1 MARSDKVVDIAQ
13 LQVSCRSCSLAE
25 LCLPLTLDQPSIDKL
40 DTIMQRRYPIERGKR
55 LFRSG
60 DPFSAIY
67 IVRSGSIKVSVPTQI
82 YINRVDYRG
91 SLESISVDGLGL
103 DGMDGGNHGC
113 DAVALETTSV
123 CRLPF
128 DRMEQVC
135 HDIPGLHQQFHRLVS
150 REIVNDH
157 AMLLL
162 LGNRSAEE
170 RVAAFL
176 LSLSNRF
183 KSRGFSDREFF
194 LSMTRKDIANYLGLA
209 VETLSRLI
217 TRLQGEKI
225 LDVQRRQIRILD
237 MERLRDLAP
246 AAEALREA
254 TTVPVTRASFIAR
267 TTRWTG
273 RACSAPARSAPRGDL
288 SGRRKSSLCARI
300 KPLFRSAELR

>member
-25 LCLPLTLDQPSIDKL
+25 LCLPLTLDSASIEKL
-40 DTIMQRRYPIERGKR
+40 DTVMQRRYPIERGKR

-67 IVRSGSIKVSVPTQI
+67 IVRSGSIKVSVPTQTGEERI
-82 YINRVDYRG
+82 VG
-91 SLESISVDGLGL
+91 FHLPGELLGL
-103 DGMDGGNHGC
+103 DGMDGGAHGC

-128 DRMEQVC
+128 ERMEQVC
-135 HDIPGLHQQFHRLVS
+135 HDIPGVHQQFPRLVS

-176 LSLSNRF
+176 LSLSTRF
-183 KSRGFSDREFF
+183 KSRGFSEREFF

-217 TRLQGEKI
+217 TRLQAENI

-237 MERLRDLAP
+237 MARLRDLASP
-246 AAEALREA
+246 CE
-254 TTVPVTRASFIAR
+254 S
-267 TTRWTG
+267 
-273 RACSAPARSAPRGDL
+273 
-288 SGRRKSSLCARI
+288 
-300 KPLFRSAELR
+300 ELQQHYS

>member
-25 LCLPLTLDQPSIDKL
+25 LCLPLTLDSASIEKL
-40 DTIMQRRYPIERGKR
+40 DTVMQRRYPIERGKR

-67 IVRSGSIKVSVPTQI
+67 IVRSGSIKVSVPTQTGEERI
-82 YINRVDYRG
+82 VG
-91 SLESISVDGLGL
+91 FHLPGELLGL
-103 DGMDGGNHGC
+103 DGM
-113 DAVALETTSV
+113 
-123 CRLPF
+123 
-128 DRMEQVC
+128 EQVF
-135 HDIPGLHQQFHRLVS
+135 HDIPGVHQQFPRLVS

-176 LSLSNRF
+176 LSLSTRF
-183 KSRGFSDREFF
+183 KSRGFSEREFF

-217 TRLQGEKI
+217 TRLQAENI

-237 MERLRDLAP
+237 MARLRDLASP
-246 AAEALREA
+246 CE
-254 TTVPVTRASFIAR
+254 S
-267 TTRWTG
+267 
-273 RACSAPARSAPRGDL
+273 
-288 SGRRKSSLCARI
+288 
-300 KPLFRSAELR
+300 ELQQHYS